1 MTNEPRIMVVGN
13 DDAQGVA
20 LGIAAECHRQN
31 AMRKIYTDCKEQ
43 AELSAKLFEEIT
55 GDKPHKRK
63 LDEHIPEY
71 AK

>member
-1 MTNEPRIMVVGN
+1 MSDHRIMVVGSN
-13 DDAQGVA
+13 DAQGVA

-31 AMRKIYTDCKEQ
+31 AMLKIYTDCKEQ
-43 AELSAKLFEEIT
+43 AAHSAKLYEAIT